1 MLVPTEKILKKV
13 PCQLK
18 KFVHA
23 QNQSEMAAVI
33 FFLLTH
39 TNIKSEKISPSHENF
54 FSGLLNFLNGELVNS
69 QKLRSSKGYI
79 MALNAIGRKMRIL

>member
-1 MLVPTEKILKKV
+1 MPVKRICTRSKSV
-13 PCQLK
+13 RDGCS
-18 KFVHA
+18 H
-23 QNQSEMAAVI
+23 

-69 QKLRSSKGYI
+69 QKLSSNKGYI
-79 MALNAIGRKMRIL
+79 MALNAIGQQMRIL

>member
-1 MLVPTEKILKKV
+1 MPVKSICTCSKSV
-13 PCQLK
+13 RDGCS
-18 KFVHA
+18 H
-23 QNQSEMAAVI
+23 

-39 TNIKSEKISPSHENF
+39 TKIKSEKISPSHENF